1 METIFVACAGSLI
14 AAVVSLITLFTNRK
28 WAKDDKADEV
38 IARLDTIEDRLDKH
52 IKAEEVSQVKQA
64 RTRILRFADECRR
77 GEQHSEEF
85 FDNMMEEDIPLYEHY
100 CENHK
105 DFKNNK
111 AELSIE
117 IIEDAYKKC
126 LLENKFI

>member
-38 IARLDTIEDRLDKH
+38 IRRLDQIEDRLDKH
-52 IKAEEVSQVKQA
+52 IKTEELTQVKQA
-64 RTRILRFADECRR
+64 RSRILRFADECRR

-85 FDNMMEEDIPLYEHY
+85 FDNMMEEDIPLYDHY
-100 CENHK
+100 CENHSE
-105 DFKNNK
+105 FKNNK
-111 AELSIE
+111 ATASIS
-117 IIEDAYKKC
+117 IIEEAYKHC
-126 LLENKFI
+126 LKENKFI

>member
-38 IARLDTIEDRLDKH
+38 IRRLDQIEDRLDTH
-52 IKAEEVSQVKQA
+52 IASEKQNQAKQA
-64 RTRILRFADECRR
+64 RSRILRFADECRR
-77 GEQHSEEF
+77 GEKHSEEF
-85 FDNMMEEDIPLYEHY
+85 FDNMMEEDIPLYETY
-100 CENHK
+100 CNNHT

-111 AELSIE
+111 AVASIK
-117 IIEDAYKKC
+117 IIEDAYTTCVK
-126 LLENKFI
+126 ENKFI